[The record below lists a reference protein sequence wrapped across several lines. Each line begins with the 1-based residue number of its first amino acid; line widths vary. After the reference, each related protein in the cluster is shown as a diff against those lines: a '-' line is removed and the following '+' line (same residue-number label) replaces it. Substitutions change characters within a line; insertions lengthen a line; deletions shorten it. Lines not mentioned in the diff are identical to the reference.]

1 MPSNNNNKSNK
12 SVIVNDLREL
22 QDMRQFKKQ
31 ARESAMELREY
42 AGKVNK
48 LAHDFLGIAN
58 DEISE
63 ASDRVRARIKKEPL
77 KAAATAFLVGYLL
90 RAITR
95 R

>member
-1 MPSNNNNKSNK
+1 MATTPSNKNKN
-12 SVIVNDLREL
+12 VILNDLKDL
-22 QDMRQFKKQ
+22 QDLKQLKKQ
-31 ARESAMELREY
+31 ARESASELREY

-58 DEISE
+58 DEIHE
-63 ASDRVRARIKKEPL
+63 VGERVRTRIEDEPL
-77 KAAATAFLVGYLL
+77 RAAAAAFVIGYLF